1 MKKLFIFILTLG
13 FPLASLA
20 QAAEETKSFWSDPFS
35 HPMLP
40 FYLIVTLIAVVIG
53 LIALVAF
60 SMIRVLNALSES
72 VERERAEKL
81 GVVYKRKPSWWQK
94 FSQTVN
100 ASVPVEQEKSI
111 ELDHNYDGIRELDNH
126 LPPWWTYLFY
136 ATIVWS
142 VIYVFV
148 YHFSGSLPLP
158 EKEYQN
164 EVAEAEL
171 SRKNYL
177 ATQPKVAIDESTLTY
192 SADAAII
199 AKGKEIYSIN
209 CSPCHKPDGG
219 GSIGPNL
226 TDTYWIHGGD
236 VKNIY
241 GIIKTGVPEK
251 GMVSWAA
258 VLKPEEI
265 RDVAFFVLSLQ
276 GSNPPGGKAPQGT
289 VAEPPATEVKSDST
303 KTQASL

>member
-1 MKKLFIFILTLG
+1 MKKLFLFPLALG
-13 FPLASLA
+13 FPLASFA
-20 QAAEETKSFWSDPFS
+20 QAASDTKSFLSDPFN

-40 FYLIVTLIAVVIG
+40 FYLIITLIGVVIV
-53 LIALVAF
+53 LIGFVAF
-60 SMIRVLNALSES
+60 AIIRVLNTLSES
-72 VERERAEKL
+72 VERDKAAQL
-81 GVVYKRKPSWWQK
+81 GVAFKPKPSWWQK
-94 FSQTVN
+94 FSQTLN
-100 ASVPVEQEKSI
+100 ASVPVEEEESI
-111 ELDHNYDGIRELDNH
+111 EMDHNYDGIRELDNH

-148 YHFSGSLPLP
+148 YHFTGSLPLP

-164 EVAEAEL
+164 ELAEAEL
-171 SRKNYL
+171 VKKNYL
-177 ATQPKVAIDESTLTY
+177 ATQPKVSIDEGTLTY
-192 SADAAII
+192 SADAGII

-226 TDTYWIHGGD
+226 TDAYWIHGGD

-241 GIIKTGVPEK
+241 GIIKSGVPEK

-258 VLKPEEI
+258 VLSPEQI
-265 RDVAFFVLSLQ
+265 RDVAFFVMSMQ

-289 VAEPPATEVKSDST
+289 MAQPAAPETKSDST
-303 KTQASL
+303 QTQASL

>member
-1 MKKLFIFILTLG
+1 MKKLFLFTLALG
-13 FPLASLA
+13 FPLASFA
-20 QAAEETKSFWSDPFS
+20 QAASDTKSFLSDPFN

-40 FYLIVTLIAVVIG
+40 FYLIITLIGVVIV
-53 LIALVAF
+53 LIGFVAF
-60 SMIRVLNALSES
+60 AIIRVLNTLSES
-72 VERERAEKL
+72 VERDKAAQL
-81 GVVYKRKPSWWQK
+81 GVAFKPKPSWWQK
-94 FSQTVN
+94 FSQTLN
-100 ASVPVEQEKSI
+100 ASVPVEEEESI
-111 ELDHNYDGIRELDNH
+111 EMDHNYDGIRELDNH

-148 YHFSGSLPLP
+148 YHFTGSLPLP

-164 EVAEAEL
+164 ELAEAEL
-171 SRKNYL
+171 VKKNYL
-177 ATQPKVAIDESTLTY
+177 ATQPKVSIDEGTLTY
-192 SADAAII
+192 SADAGII

-226 TDTYWIHGGD
+226 TDAYWIHGGD

-241 GIIKTGVPEK
+241 GIIKSGVPEK

-258 VLKPEEI
+258 VLSPEQI
-265 RDVAFFVLSLQ
+265 RDVAFFVVSMQ

-289 VAEPPATEVKSDST
+289 MAQPAAPETKSDST